1 MENLDEW
8 SPKYA
13 TKVITNDKMSKFNW
27 ISILEKDL
35 FLLVWE
41 NLIFPFFF
49 IVLKCHNYMCLDV
62 DRPLY

>member
-1 MENLDEW
+1 MENVGEW

-13 TKVITNDKMSKFNW
+13 TKVIRNDKMSKFNW
-27 ISILEKDL
+27 ISILEIF

-62 DRPLY
+62 DGPLY